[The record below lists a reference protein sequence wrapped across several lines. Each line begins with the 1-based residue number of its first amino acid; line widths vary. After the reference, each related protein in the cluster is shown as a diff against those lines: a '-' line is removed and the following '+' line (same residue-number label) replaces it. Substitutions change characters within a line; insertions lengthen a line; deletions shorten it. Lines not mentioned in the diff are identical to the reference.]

1 MQPSMPTIVI
11 NIGNNNSSLGS
22 VGKNLP
28 YATSSSGNIVINI
41 GKAST
46 RNFDS
51 VVSESKV
58 QHNQGRPLDT
68 NAIEPHIHNASAFQ
82 SNFVNTNVPRDN
94 VVNTNVPKESSRF
107 AFSNISFAALAPP
120 PSAPP
125 PSFLFACSNSPQS
138 TTLLKK
144 NANMSLPN
152 AVYLNNREEFERLL
166 RSGSDVNEKDLD
178 YVRYIIKHTT
188 H

>member
-46 RNFDS
+46 RNIDS

-125 PSFLFACSNSPQS
+125 PSFSFACSNSPQTA

-144 NANMSLPN
+144 NAYMSLSE
-152 AVYLNNREEFERLL
+152 AVKHNKREEVERLL
-166 RSGSDVNEKDLD
+166 RSGSDVNEKDE
-178 YVRYIIKHTT
+178 VRYIIKHAT
-188 H
+188 